1 MRCVRYSVVRLEMI
15 CFIDRS
21 DGTEDMRVDWTAI
34 LPYTICQRQFGPGN
48 REVKVYSQGGMK
60 A

>member
-1 MRCVRYSVVRLEMI
+1 MI
-15 CFIDRS
+15 CFTECS

-34 LPYTICQRQFGPGN
+34 LPFVGCNEIDITKGI
-48 REVKVYSQGGMK
+48 S

>member
-1 MRCVRYSVVRLEMI
+1 MI
-15 CFIDRS
+15 CFTECS

-34 LPYTICQRQFGPGN
+34 LPYVRYGKLQITKEASVLEQH
-48 REVKVYSQGGMK
+48 